1 MEIKKFC
8 LNNIGRFEKIDIPLA
23 PNEHSTGNVTVF
35 VGNNG
40 AGKTSLLKSLATSL
54 SWLVYRIRSETGNGS
69 PIPELVIKNKQTSA
83 AIDIEVFDEQGQ
95 SANPDADEADHL
107 FHWTIAKSRKGRI
120 GEHKSDLGDVT
131 LLAEHYRYNLSHNHK
146 SSLPLIAFYPVERAV
161 VEIPLKIKNRHTFLQ
176 LDGYDDSLTQ
186 GVDFRRFFEWFRERE
201 DSENESGI
209 SQEVFEHF
217 KSILG
222 NGNEEIIQKLVAA
235 RASSKDQQLTAVR
248 NAISQ
253 FMPEFSNLR
262 VRRKPRLH
270 MSIDKDGTPL
280 NVAQLS
286 QGEKSLM
293 VLVGDIARRLAMMNP
308 ELKNPLMGDGIVL
321 IDEVDMHLHPQW
333 QRNLV
338 KQLTTTFP
346 NCQFVLTTHSPLVI
360 SDSKEILAYLI
371 DNNELTLL
379 PSLFGQDANSVL
391 LDVMDTDIRNALV
404 NTQLNDLFDAI
415 QEAKIEEAKSMLSE
429 LESTLPANNLELA
442 KAKLLLR
449 KQELRREKN

>member
-8 LNNIGRFEKIDIPLA
+8 LNNVGRFEKIDIPLA

-54 SWLVYRIRSETGNGS
+54 SWLVSRIRSETGNGS

-360 SDSKEILAYLI
+360 SDSKEVLAYLI

-429 LESTLPANNLELA
+429 LESTLPANNLELT

>member
-54 SWLVYRIRSETGNGS
+54 SWLVSRIRSETGNGS
-69 PIPELVIKNKQTSA
+69 PIPELVIKNKKTSA

-95 SANPDADEADHL
+95 PTNPDADEADHL

-120 GEHKSDLGDVT
+120 GEYKSNLGDVT
-131 LLAEHYRYNLSHNHK
+131 LLAEKYRYSLSRNHK
-146 SSLPLIAFYPVERAV
+146 TSLPLIAFYPVERVV

-176 LDGYDDSLTQ
+176 LDGYDNSLTQ

-209 SQEVFEHF
+209 SQEVYEQF
-217 KSILG
+217 KSMFNDNDEIL
-222 NGNEEIIQKLVAA
+222 EKLSAA

-270 MSIDKDGTPL
+270 MSIDKAGAPL

-308 ELKNPLMGDGIVL
+308 DLKNPLMGDGIIL

-338 KQLTTTFP
+338 KQLTATFP

-360 SDSKEILAYLI
+360 SDSKEVLAYLI

-415 QEAKIEEAKSMLSE
+415 QAAKIEEAKSMLSE
-429 LESTLPANNLELA
+429 LESTLPANNLELT